1 MPYIHTSPKYQPR
14 RNAPPRHWASFAEMP
29 ATGITLREAAEHL
42 GPGFAY
48 QTLWQWCRT
57 GALSHYLQ
65 AEGLWEPG
73 MIIRSGRLWRLNRRC
88 LMILAQHTLPS
99 LKDYRARMDQ
109 APQAPAMLTQPLDLL
124 PTASAAG
131 AVPAASRTSPR
142 TGPRQ
147 PSRPNNPSRQLDQI
161 LDRAE
166 ALCRA
171 RQLPYDRFSLDLDLA
186 ATQALMPLRLADLL
200 AAPDAEF
207 LHEIQGITRCLNR
220 ATGRF
225 THHFVPRYADFP
237 S

>member
-1 MPYIHTSPKYQPR
+1 
-14 RNAPPRHWASFAEMP
+14 
-29 ATGITLREAAEHL
+29 
-42 GPGFAY
+42 
-48 QTLWQWCRT
+48 
-57 GALSHYLQ
+57 
-65 AEGLWEPG
+65 

-124 PTASAAG
+124 PAASAAG

-142 TGPRQ
+142 TSPRQ
-147 PSRPNNPSRQLDQI
+147 LSRPNNPSRQLDQI

-220 ATGRF
+220 LTGRLND
-225 THHFVPRYADFP
+225 HFVPRFADP
-237 S
+237 TG